1 MNAAPV
7 AAPIKEPSMQK
18 PAPMPSKPRWRERI
32 VFVVYVILAYLLRP
46 LLLLGILWRS
56 RADADY
62 RQRWWQRLGWG
73 YATCKP
79 DGILVHAVSMGEV
92 VAATPLIEALLA
104 LPDAPVVTVT
114 CSTPTGARL
123 LQQRFGARIQHG
135 FLPIDTPGAAKRF
148 LRQLKPHTFIILE
161 TELWPCLIRQ
171 ARRDGIEVHLVNARL
186 SARSA
191 RGYRRFAWITQPM
204 LRQLHSIGCADSA
217 TLRRYRRFVPAGGA
231 PSCYWA
237 GNLKFDMQVPTTL
250 SAQTAAL
257 QPYFYGRRVLV
268 VGSTHPGEDELLLK
282 VLPRLQAAIP
292 EVLLLLVPRHPVRF
306 AEVAQLLRQADV
318 PFVQRSLQQWPNA
331 HTSVML
337 GDSMGEL
344 MLWYQL
350 ADLVLVGGSLIPQ
363 GGHNP
368 LEPMALGKAQL
379 AGPFTFNFAAIYQLL
394 DKGGAVARVECDVQA
409 LSDSLIYWLSADDA
423 RQQLAI
429 AGSEL
434 YPRLAGATARYM
446 SHLFAAHR
454 A

>member
-1 MNAAPV
+1 MSSVPV
-7 AAPIKEPSMQK
+7 AASVQGQPMQNPVPQLPK
-18 PAPMPSKPRWRERI
+18 ARWRER
-32 VFVVYVILAYLLRP
+32 VAYGVYVMLAYVLRP

-62 RQRWWQRLGWG
+62 RQRWWQRLGFG

-104 LPDAPVVTVT
+104 LPDNPVVTVT

-135 FLPIDTPGAAKRF
+135 YLPIDTPGAATRF
-148 LRQLKPHTFIILE
+148 LRRLKPHTFIILE
-161 TELWPCLIRQ
+161 TELWPCLIRR
-171 ARRDGIEVHLVNARL
+171 AVYSGIKVHLVNARL

-204 LRQLHSIGCADSA
+204 LQQLHSIGCADNA
-217 TLRRYRRFVPAGGA
+217 TLRRYRRFVTAGGA
-231 PSCYWA
+231 ASCYWA
-237 GNLKFDMQVPTTL
+237 GNLKFDMQVPSTL
-250 SAQTAAL
+250 HTQAAAL
-257 QPYFYGRRVLV
+257 QPYFHGRRVLV

-306 AEVAQLLRQADV
+306 AEVAQLLRQAEV
-318 PFVQRSLQQWPNA
+318 PFVQRSQQQWPNA
-331 HTSVML
+331 QTSVML

-394 DKGGAVARVECDVQA
+394 DKSGAVARVECDAQA
-409 LSDSLIYWLSADDA
+409 LCDSLIYWLSADDA
-423 RQQLAI
+423 RQQLAM
-429 AGSEL
+429 AGTAL

-446 SHLFAAHR
+446 SHLFTTPQA
-454 A
+454 

>member
-7 AAPIKEPSMQK
+7 AAPIKEPSMQN

-32 VFVVYVILAYLLRP
+32 AFMVYVILAYVLRP

-62 RQRWWQRLGWG
+62 RQRWWQRLGLG
-73 YATCKP
+73 YATYKP

-104 LPDAPVVTVT
+104 LPHTPVVTVT

-191 RGYRRFAWITQPM
+191 RGYRRFTWITAPM
-204 LRQLHSIGCADSA
+204 LRQLRSIGCADHA
-217 TLRRYRRFVPAGGA
+217 TLRRYRCFLPVVDA
-231 PSCYWA
+231 PDSYWA
-237 GNLKFDMQVPTTL
+237 GNLKFDMQVPATL
-250 SAQTAAL
+250 SADAVVMRSH
-257 QPYFYGRRVLV
+257 FVGRRVLV
-268 VGSTHPGEDELLLK
+268 VGSTHPGEDELMIK
-282 VLPRLQAAIP
+282 VLPRLQAVVPDI
-292 EVLLLLVPRHPVRF
+292 LLLLVPRHPVRF

-331 HTSVML
+331 QTSVML

-368 LEPMALGKAQL
+368 LEPMALGKPQL

-394 DKGGAVARVECDVQA
+394 DNAGAVARVACDEQA
-409 LSDSLIYWLSADDA
+409 LSDSLIYWLTAHAA
-423 RQQLAI
+423 RQQLAFV
-429 AGSEL
+429 GSEL
-434 YPRLAGATARYM
+434 YPRLAGATTRYM
-446 SHLFAAHR
+446 SHLFSTAGH
-454 A
+454 